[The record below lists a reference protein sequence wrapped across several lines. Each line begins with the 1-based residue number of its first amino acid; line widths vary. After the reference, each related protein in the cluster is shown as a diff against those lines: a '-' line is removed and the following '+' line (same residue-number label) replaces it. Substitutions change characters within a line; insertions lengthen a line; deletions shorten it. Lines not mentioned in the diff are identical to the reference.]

1 MHNKTDENDA
11 AMLSELA
18 HTGFYKRT
26 EVKSRLAQE
35 RRALLRARDVAI
47 KSRMNAANTIRGLL
61 ASFGVKLPK
70 HLRTYELRVHK
81 VIEERLFLAD
91 SILPRLAIRTEA
103 LRQAATLTEYEKARD
118 YERCESAF
126 DDDPGRRGG

>member
-1 MHNKTDENDA
+1 GDWRSQRAIDQ
-11 AMLSELA
+11 
-18 HTGFYKRT
+18 TGHSDR
-26 EVKSRLAQE
+26 
-35 RRALLRARDVAI
+35 
-47 KSRMNAANTIRGLL
+47 
-61 ASFGVKLPK
+61 P
-70 HLRTYELRVHK
+70 
-81 VIEERLFLAD
+81 FLAD